1 MNAQLAI
8 LHWTASIPLHTPGK
22 HWAILLMDHTVC
34 FEAAATSLDQW
45 EDTLQAKIRDTNC
58 ESMVAAMERGSWA
71 RITQCIPVTSPQ
83 VHQVTSYLPIGRN
96 RWQCAI
102 TKYVRVII
110 NFFWHCLHFN
120 ILDLRF
126 CCRLH
131 VCPCHPTQPC
141 IHMLRPNSQYKGI
154 WMWGLWEVVGH

>member
-1 MNAQLAI
+1 MPSLPYFTEQPPYP
-8 LHWTASIPLHTPGK
+8 SIPLGNIEPFCWWTTQSALRQLQLPWTNGKTPCRQRSETPTVNQWWLQWRGA
-22 HWAILLMDHTVC
+22 HGPELRSAYLLPLLRCTR
-34 FEAAATSLDQW
+34 S
-45 EDTLQAKIRDTNC
+45 
-58 ESMVAAMERGSWA
+58 
-71 RITQCIPVTSPQ
+71 
-83 VHQVTSYLPIGRN
+83 LPIYPLVEIDDN
-96 RWQCAI
+96 VAI